1 MIRKFKTLLNIDK
14 YLTEEIKNKTK
25 IFKKGKALWQR
36 MNAGFNPI

>member
-14 YLTEEIKNKTK
+14 YLTEKKQKQKK
-25 IFKKGKALWQR
+25 ILKKGKALWQR